1 MRNNLY
7 KMLINLTANGSDINS
22 TLYKT
27 HFLIVKPSNPVPF
40 ADVCNIHTTVF
51 HQSANRPCANIHT
64 TVFHQSAN
72 RPCANIHYREDNKA
86 LELKKKNLYEK
97 TINGFK

>member
-7 KMLINLTANGSDINS
+7 KMLINLTANGSDIKS

-51 HQSANRPCANIHT
+51 HQSANRPCANIY
-64 TVFHQSAN
+64 N
-72 RPCANIHYREDNKA
+72 REDNKA
-86 LELKKKNLYEK
+86 LELKIKINLYEK

>member
-51 HQSANRPCANIHT
+51 HQSANRPCANIY
-64 TVFHQSAN
+64 
-72 RPCANIHYREDNKA
+72 YREDNKA
-86 LELKKKNLYEK
+86 LELKIKINLYEK